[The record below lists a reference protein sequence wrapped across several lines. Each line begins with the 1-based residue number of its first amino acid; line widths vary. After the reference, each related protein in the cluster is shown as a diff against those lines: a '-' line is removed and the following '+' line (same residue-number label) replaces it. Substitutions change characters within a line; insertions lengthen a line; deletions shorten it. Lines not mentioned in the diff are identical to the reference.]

1 MSSRDQP
8 LVFECIQDMWTYR
21 HGEPRRV
28 KVDREFHKPGLKEA
42 LGVGVVTLPARRHS
56 NQGQSSKKSYEPTV
70 RTACRTNGWGLNE
83 APQGQAKVTLR
94 IWVCSAHYERLT
106 SGAWNLPDSGFD

>member
-42 LGVGVVTLPARRHS
+42 LGVGVLRYQPVVIRIRASAQRRVMKQH
-56 NQGQSSKKSYEPTV
+56 
-70 RTACRTNGWGLNE
+70 
-83 APQGQAKVTLR
+83 
-94 IWVCSAHYERLT
+94 
-106 SGAWNLPDSGFD
+106 